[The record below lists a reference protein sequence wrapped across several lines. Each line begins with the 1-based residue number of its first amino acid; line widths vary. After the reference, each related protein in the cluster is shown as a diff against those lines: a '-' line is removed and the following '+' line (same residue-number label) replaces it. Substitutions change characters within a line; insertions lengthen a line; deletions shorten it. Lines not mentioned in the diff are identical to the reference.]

1 MALMPQN
8 DQQQTP
14 TAWLALRQTTGLK
27 QREVE
32 RRLGWAKDGTGHGRL
47 SLIERG
53 VTPSVVEDQQ
63 LREFY
68 AGELLRESQA

>member
-1 MALMPQN
+1 MTDSPSLP
-8 DQQQTP
+8 
-14 TAWLALRQTTGLK
+14 WLALRQSTGLT

-32 RRLGWAKDGTGHGRL
+32 RRLGWARDGAGHGRL

-53 VTPSVVEDQQ
+53 VQPTEDEDKA

-68 AGELLRESQA
+68 AAALIGETR

>member
-1 MALMPQN
+1 MAWMAPN

-32 RRLGWAKDGTGHGRL
+32 RRLGWAVDGTGHGRL

-53 VTPSVVEDQQ
+53 ITPSAEEAAQ
-63 LREFY
+63 LRAFY
-68 AGELLRESQA
+68 LTVQGEGPI